1 MPCEATLLRLRSL
14 GVINFAPSRRVIAH
28 NCFQKLNRSK
38 VYDLWHSWRLKCKAL
53 VSYDHNKKASHSFK
67 SSHTTLMIVKLQF
80 NTEWQLIEIGVN
92 CNYGLKL
99 EDLSTLYS
107 SRKLFNNW
115 SPAFLAMPFQN
126 WWTPIDGPISQVI
139 PLIEVTWIW
148 CRPWCKTSRKCWE
161 SRRLPR
167 AGMSVCA
174 SQCLVGLPPPYPWHS
189 TQASRSGSHITMHRY
204 ETHNSLD
211 IRRERQ

>member
-1 MPCEATLLRLRSL
+1 M
-14 GVINFAPSRRVIAH
+14 
-28 NCFQKLNRSK
+28 
-38 VYDLWHSWRLKCKAL
+38 
-53 VSYDHNKKASHSFK
+53 SFIRIE
-67 SSHTTLMIVKLQF
+67 SSHTTLMIVKSPF
-80 NTEWQLIEIGVN
+80 NTKWQLIEIDVN

-99 EDLSTLYS
+99 EDLPTLYS
-107 SRKLFNNW
+107 SRKLFNNG

-148 CRPWCKTSRKCWE
+148 CRPWCKTSRKWWE

-174 SQCLVGLPPPYPWHS
+174 SQWWDSGWHS
-189 TQASRSGSHITMHRY
+189 TQASRAGSHIIMHRY

-211 IRRERQ
+211 IGRERQ